1 MTKIEFVDLKRQLN
15 GDPVA
20 GTIAIGFEI
29 ASAIDELVKKTSF
42 MMGPYLESFE
52 RAFASYCGTKYCVGL
67 NSGTDALEFALRC
80 NGITSG
86 KVITIPNSYFTTAS
100 SINQAGATPV
110 FVDVDRKTFNIDI
123 GKLEEAIDE
132 ETKAILLV
140 HLYGRPCEMDKV
152 MEIADKYKLK
162 VIEDCAHSPGARYKV
177 GKVPVS
183 KTGCFSFFPGKNIG
197 AWGDAGALVTN
208 DEEVY
213 KKARLWRNDGWE
225 EKYKHE
231 ILGRKARLDP
241 IQAQI
246 LSVKLK
252 YLDKWNES
260 RREHAKL
267 YNNLLEDVKEIQL
280 PLLEDEKIE
289 PVFHIYNIITD
300 KREDL
305 RDYLTKNGIAVG
317 VHYPTPI
324 HLQPAYAFMGLKE
337 GSFPVAEE
345 LAKKTLS
352 LPMFPELRDNEI
364 RYICDR
370 VKEFFGK

>member
-162 VIEDCAHSPGARYKV
+162 VID
-177 GKVPVS
+177 
-183 KTGCFSFFPGKNIG
+183 
-197 AWGDAGALVTN
+197 
-208 DEEVY
+208 
-213 KKARLWRNDGWE
+213 
-225 EKYKHE
+225 
-231 ILGRKARLDP
+231 
-241 IQAQI
+241 
-246 LSVKLK
+246 
-252 YLDKWNES
+252 
-260 RREHAKL
+260 
-267 YNNLLEDVKEIQL
+267 
-280 PLLEDEKIE
+280 
-289 PVFHIYNIITD
+289 
-300 KREDL
+300 
-305 RDYLTKNGIAVG
+305 
-317 VHYPTPI
+317 
-324 HLQPAYAFMGLKE
+324 
-337 GSFPVAEE
+337 
-345 LAKKTLS
+345 
-352 LPMFPELRDNEI
+352 
-364 RYICDR
+364 
-370 VKEFFGK
+370 